1 MKFVE
6 LHLKESNRKIAVNP
20 LSISVVT
27 VTEEGTT
34 RIFYNNINQRDN
46 VKEEYEVVLM
56 RIHDALMSWYHMQE
70 PLLLRIYI
78 QTVIDSKPFYL
89 RTEKVEIS
97 DHGVYFIGFDC
108 NQIYLYDFNDVVCIT
123 PDAAKEGD

>member
-1 MKFVE
+1 M
-6 LHLKESNRKIAVNP
+6 
-20 LSISVVT
+20 
-27 VTEEGTT
+27 
-34 RIFYNNINQRDN
+34 NI
-46 VKEEYEVVLM
+46 K
-56 RIHDALMSWYHMQE
+56 MQE

-78 QTVIDSKPFYL
+78 QTVIDNKPFYL

-123 PDAAKEGD
+123 PDTAKEGD